1 MNELL
6 RHCQTK
12 GTATDRLTSKPLR
25 QFSTLPMGRI
35 TEMTGINFGTL
46 TDIFHRLSRYLTPV
60 MGALKEQ
67 YRMSPAKH
75 ADETG

>member
-1 MNELL
+1 MAVM
-6 RHCQTK
+6 HYIH
-12 GTATDRLTSKPLR
+12 GI
-25 QFSTLPMGRI
+25 PMGRI

-46 TDIFHRLSRYLTPV
+46 TDIFHRLSRYFTPV